1 MKKKIDFNQISMQS
15 GLKHNDR
22 TSKKISEDDIAII
35 GMSCRFPMSDNP
47 DEFWSILRN
56 EVECIRELPENR
68 REDVEKYLEYTEFIK
83 GDYEFLRAG
92 YIDEVDKFDYKFFN
106 MTPNEAKVMDP
117 NQRLFL
123 ETAWR
128 TLEDAGYGGEVLR
141 GSRTGVYAGYK
152 SALSNVYQ
160 KYIADVQPNLIPVS
174 IFGNKPPMM
183 ASRISYFLD
192 LKGPSMII
200 DTACSA
206 TLIALHLAC
215 TGIRRGDCDMA
226 LVGSCK
232 MIAIPVDGIEENIGI
247 ESKDCRTRTFDDN
260 SNGTCPGEGVS
271 AVLIKPLSKAIEAG
285 DNIYAVIKGSAINQ
299 DGKSIGIAVPN
310 ADAQADV
317 ISNAWMDAGVDPE
330 TIGYIET
337 HGTATKLG
345 DPIEVSGLKK
355 AFEKFTDKK
364 QFCAIGAV
372 KTNIGHLD
380 NSSSA
385 ASFIKTVLSLKNKE
399 IPASINYNVPNRNLD
414 FINSPVYVNYKTKPW
429 KTNGDPRR
437 CGITGV
443 GLNGTNCHVVLEE
456 AVEKSRADARII
468 HPELFTLSAKTEY
481 SLKQYIKNY
490 KKLLDDKKE
499 VNISDLVYTTNV
511 GKGDYKYRIAFIFE
525 SEEEFK
531 EKITEINCFDLDD
544 NKDIEDFY
552 YKVLDDED
560 GYGSTNIDHRLNPVE
575 LIKEAKELVKKF
587 IIEGKED
594 KQLLK
599 DICKLYIDGADISW
613 KDFYYKEDRQRI
625 STPTYP
631 FEPIRCWV
639 EVPSKKKKTVL
650 EDFSSILGSNIL
662 PKDIADE
669 LEAVY
674 EKCKKYID
682 ANNLVDGEVEIE
694 VKVKLNGSETNEY
707 TDTERIIAKIWSEM
721 LGYEELNIKHT
732 LFDLG
737 GDSVLA
743 FKIVNKINDRLHT
756 NLVVV
761 DLLKNPTIE
770 SISKII
776 EEQYVRV

>member
-1 MKKKIDFNQISMQS
+1 MKKKIDFSQISMQS
-15 GLKHNDR
+15 GLKRNDKPV
-22 TSKKISEDDIAII
+22 KKISENDIAII

-56 EVECIRELPENR
+56 EVECIRELPEDR
-68 REDVEKYLEYTEFIK
+68 RKDVEKYLEYTDFIK

-123 ETAWR
+123 ETAWK
-128 TLEDAGYGGEVLR
+128 TLEDAGYGGDVLR
-141 GSRTGVYAGYK
+141 GSRTGVYVGYK
-152 SALSNVYQ
+152 AALSNVYQ

-215 TGIRRGDCDMA
+215 SGIRRGDCDMA

-232 MIAIPVDGIEENIGI
+232 MIAIPIDGIEENIGI

-260 SNGTCPGEGVS
+260 SNGTCPGEGVAS
-271 AVLIKPLSKAIEAG
+271 VLIKSLSKAIEDG

-299 DGKSIGIAVPN
+299 DGKSIGVAVPS

-317 ISNAWMDAGVDPE
+317 ISKAWMDAGVDPE
-330 TIGYIET
+330 TVSYIET

-355 AFEKFTDKK
+355 AFERFTDKK

-380 NSSSA
+380 NSSSIA
-385 ASFIKTVLSLKNKE
+385 GLIKTILSLKNKE

-429 KTNGDPRR
+429 ETDGEPRR

-456 AVEKSRADARII
+456 ASGQDENQNKITA
-468 HPELFTLSAKTEY
+468 PEIFTLSAKTEY
-481 SLKQYIKNY
+481 SLKQYIKEY
-490 KKLLDDKKE
+490 KKLIDDKKE
-499 VNISDLVYTTNV
+499 INISNLIYTTNI
-511 GKGDYKYRIAFIFE
+511 GKGDYKYRIAFVFE
-525 SEEEFK
+525 GEEEFK
-531 EKITEINCFDLDD
+531 KKIREINCFDLGKNND
-544 NKDIEDFY
+544 NGFY
-552 YKVLDDED
+552 FKVLED
-560 GYGSTNIDHRLNPVE
+560 AVTLDGTDLSQLLNFDKVS
-575 LIKEAKELVKKF
+575 KEANEKVKHFIIGERENKELL
-587 IIEGKED
+587 KE
-594 KQLLK
+594 
-599 DICKLYIDGADISW
+599 ICSLYVQGADINW
-613 KDFYYKEDRQRI
+613 KDFYQKVDRRRI

-631 FEPIRCWV
+631 FEPTRCWV
-639 EVPSKKKKTVL
+639 EVPNKKKKINL
-650 EDFSSILGSNIL
+650 DDFSSILGSNIL

-669 LEAVY
+669 LQAVY
-674 EKCKKYID
+674 EKCK
-682 ANNLVDGEVEIE
+682 VG
-694 VKVKLNGSETNEY
+694 
-707 TDTERIIAKIWSEM
+707 TER
-721 LGYEELNIKHT
+721 
-732 LFDLG
+732 
-737 GDSVLA
+737 V
-743 FKIVNKINDRLHT
+743 
-756 NLVVV
+756 
-761 DLLKNPTIE
+761 
-770 SISKII
+770 
-776 EEQYVRV
+776 